1 MSLPSDWTDRTAG
14 RQNCYFE
21 EAAPRRGG
29 DVRHQL
35 QEPASGRGARMK
47 HRLAD
52 HLQSLGFRPNSQRVA
67 VAVRPAPDGDGVF
80 AILKVDR
87 CIDLPQ
93 AEWIA
98 DKISADMR
106 ALLGAG
112 SADEVVQKHCY
123 LASDADGWTAA
134 IGVELI
140 DRSEADAV
148 AAVLAAYADP
158 GPGGTLN

>member
-1 MSLPSDWTDRTAG
+1 
-14 RQNCYFE
+14 
-21 EAAPRRGG
+21 
-29 DVRHQL
+29 
-35 QEPASGRGARMK
+35 MK

-52 HLQSLGFRPNSQRVA
+52 HLQSFEFKPNSQRVA

-80 AILKVDR
+80 AIPKVER

-98 DKISADMR
+98 DKVSADMR
-106 ALLGAG
+106 ALVGAV

-123 LASDADGWTAA
+123 LASDAGGWTAA
-134 IGVELI
+134 IGVELV
-140 DRSEADAV
+140 DRSEAEAV

-158 GPGGTLN
+158 RPGGTVN